1 MCKLP
6 FSSVQVYTLSAASSA
21 VTANDNMTHIP
32 VKKYFIISS
41 PAGLPFVNYPD
52 SSLSIIVSSVN
63 LLSDADAVIGF

>member
-1 MCKLP
+1 
-6 FSSVQVYTLSAASSA
+6 
-21 VTANDNMTHIP
+21 MTHIP